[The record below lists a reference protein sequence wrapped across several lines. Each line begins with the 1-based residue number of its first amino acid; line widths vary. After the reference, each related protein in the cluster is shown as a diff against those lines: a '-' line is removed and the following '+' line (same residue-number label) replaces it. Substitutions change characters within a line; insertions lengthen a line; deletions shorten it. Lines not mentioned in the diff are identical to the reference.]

1 MARDLHLP
9 GTWLQGVWIPLI
21 TPFDKSGAV
30 DVEAIERLCV
40 EYLADGAAGV
50 VALGTTGESP
60 ALDHDEKRAVI
71 EACSRVCVERG
82 APLIVGTGTN
92 NTRSTIAATQELE
105 GIPGVVGA
113 LVVVPYY
120 NRPSEPAIV
129 EHYRAVAEASPV
141 PIVAYNVPART
152 GRGLGAASL
161 LELAAIPNIVGV
173 KQAVAT
179 LDVDTL
185 EVLAAAPADFAVLS
199 GDDYLAFPLVCM
211 GAVGGITASAHV
223 CTARFVALVECGL
236 AGKIEDGRIHAEA
249 LLPVVQTAFAEPNPA
264 VFKGVLHAQGR
275 IATPDVRMPMAN
287 ASTAAVDACLA
298 AIERASR

>member
-1 MARDLHLP
+1 MASDLH
-9 GTWLQGVWIPLI
+9 LQGVWIPLI
-21 TPFDKSGAV
+21 TPFDTSGAV
-30 DVEAIERLCV
+30 DVEAIERLCH

-60 ALDHDEKRAVI
+60 ALDADEKRAVI
-71 EACSRVCVERG
+71 DACSRVCVERG

-92 NTRSTIAATQELE
+92 NTRSTIAATQALA
-105 GIPGVVGA
+105 GVPGVVGA

-120 NRPSEPAIV
+120 NRPSESAIV
-129 EHYRAVAEASPV
+129 EHYRMVADASPV

-152 GRGLGAASL
+152 GRGLSAGSL
-161 LELAAIPNIVGV
+161 LEVAAIPKLAGV

-179 LDVDTL
+179 LDIDTL
-185 EVLAAAPADFAVLS
+185 ELLANAPAGFAVLS
-199 GDDYLAFPLVCM
+199 GDDYLAFPLLCM

-223 CTARFVALVECGL
+223 CTARFVAMVECGL

-249 LLPVVQTAFAEPNPA
+249 LLPVTQTAFAEPNPA

-287 ASTAAVDACLA
+287 ASTAAIDACLT
-298 AIERASR
+298 AIEHAAR

>member
-1 MARDLHLP
+1 MASDLH
-9 GTWLQGVWIPLI
+9 LQGVWIPLI
-21 TPFDKSGAV
+21 TPFAESGAV
-30 DVEAIERLCV
+30 DVEAIERLCH

-60 ALDHDEKRAVI
+60 ALDANEKRAVI
-71 EACSRVCVERG
+71 DACSRVCVERG

-92 NTRSTIAATQELE
+92 NTRSTIAATQALA
-105 GIPGVVGA
+105 GVPGVVGA

-120 NRPSEPAIV
+120 NRPSESAIV
-129 EHYRAVAEASPV
+129 EHYRMVADASPV

-152 GRGLGAASL
+152 GRGLNARSL
-161 LELAAIPNIVGV
+161 LEVAAIPKLAGV
-173 KQAVAT
+173 KQAVAA
-179 LDVDTL
+179 LDLDTL
-185 EVLAAAPADFAVLS
+185 ELLANAPAGFAVLS
-199 GDDYLAFPLVCM
+199 GDDYLAFPLLCM

-223 CTARFVALVECGL
+223 CTARWVAMVECGL

-249 LLPVVQTAFAEPNPA
+249 LLPVTQTAFAEPNPA

-287 ASTAAVDACLA
+287 ASTAAIDACLT
-298 AIERASR
+298 AIEHAAR